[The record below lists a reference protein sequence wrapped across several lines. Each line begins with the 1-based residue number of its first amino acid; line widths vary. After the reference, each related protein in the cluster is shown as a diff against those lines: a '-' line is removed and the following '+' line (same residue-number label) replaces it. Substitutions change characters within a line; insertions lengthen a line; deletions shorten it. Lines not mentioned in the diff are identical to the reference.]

1 MHEEHDLLEAE
12 TPVVHGGGGCAVERA
27 PPCRLAF
34 VPDPVSARV
43 APVEVVG
50 VVGAPPRR
58 RGHPRRRW
66 RHTAT
71 TLADIIELL
80 EERSTNS
87 HELCG
92 VALLRGLET
101 SVECGE
107 ALLRGRDTSV
117 ELLAQVLEL
126 DENVL
131 DRGR

>member
-1 MHEEHDLLEAE
+1 
-12 TPVVHGGGGCAVERA
+12 
-27 PPCRLAF
+27 
-34 VPDPVSARV
+34 
-43 APVEVVG
+43 
-50 VVGAPPRR
+50 
-58 RGHPRRRW
+58 
-66 RHTAT
+66 
-71 TLADIIELL
+71 
-80 EERSTNS
+80 
-87 HELCG
+87 